1 MVTSTSR
8 VCLLIAFTYLD
19 IFALGGSPVSAQVD
33 PSKALVGT
41 WQGSVDV
48 RRDRDRTLIIKSV
61 KPTKNSGWVA
71 DGHYGTTGKGL
82 ARAKIGVLLEGEQ
95 LVLDFITSAD
105 NPAKLK
111 LSGDRVLDGTLS
123 VREGT
128 GIRSDRKL
136 RLEKASEN

>member
-1 MVTSTSR
+1 
-8 VCLLIAFTYLD
+8 
-19 IFALGGSPVSAQVD
+19 VD

-41 WQGSVDV
+41 WQGSADV

-61 KPTKNSGWVA
+61 NPTKNGGWAA

-82 ARAKIGVLLEGEQ
+82 ARAKIGVSLEGEQ

-105 NPAKLK
+105 DPAKLK
-111 LSGDRVLDGTLS
+111 LSGDRVLDGTLR

-128 GIRSDRKL
+128 GARSDRKL
-136 RLEKASEN
+136 RLEKVSEN

>member
-1 MVTSTSR
+1 MVTLISR
-8 VCLLIAFTYLD
+8 ACLLLVFTSFD
-19 IFALGGSPVSAQVD
+19 IFALRGSLVLAQVD

-61 KPTKNSGWVA
+61 KPTKNGDWVA

-82 ARAKIGVLLEGEQ
+82 ARAKIGVSLEGEQ

-105 NPAKLK
+105 DPAKLK
-111 LSGDRVLDGTLS
+111 LSGDWVLDGTLT

-128 GIRSDRKL
+128 GSRSDRKL
-136 RLEKASEN
+136 RLEKISEN

>member
-1 MVTSTSR
+1 MVRFISR
-8 VCLLIAFTYLD
+8 VSFLVAFTCLD
-19 IFALGGSPVSAQVD
+19 LFAVGKMPVAAQVD

-61 KPTKNSGWVA
+61 KPTNNGGWVA

-82 ARAKIGVLLEGEQ
+82 ARAQIRVSLEGER
-95 LVLDFITSAD
+95 LVLDFTTSAD

-123 VREGT
+123 VREGP
-128 GIRSDRKL
+128 GARSDRKL
-136 RLEKASEN
+136 TLEKISEN